1 MVLIFFAWSV
11 GLLVSG
17 ILLRYGLGAE
27 NLVWSL
33 MFIIQP
39 LGCVYYPV
47 AALPG
52 WLQPICWSLPPTY
65 VFEGLRGVLID
76 HVLRADLML
85 TGLAINSLLV
95 AATAVGFA
103 RLLTSARR
111 ARTLLQVGE
120 YESYV

>member
-1 MVLIFFAWSV
+1 V
-11 GLLVSG
+11 
-17 ILLRYGLGAE
+17 
-27 NLVWSL
+27 
-33 MFIIQP
+33 FIIQP

-85 TGLAINSLLV
+85 PGLAIDSLLFAGAAV
-95 AATAVGFA
+95 AFA
-103 RLLTSARR
+103 RLLAGARR
-111 ARTLLQVGE
+111 AGTLLQKGE
-120 YESYV
+120 QESYVLNPRRCRAHGAGPGRNVFAASVIDL

>member
-1 MVLIFFAWSV
+1 
-11 GLLVSG
+11 
-17 ILLRYGLGAE
+17 
-27 NLVWSL
+27 

-85 TGLAINSLLV
+85 TGLLRD
-95 AATAVGFA
+95 G
-103 RLLTSARR
+103 R
-111 ARTLLQVGE
+111 APYCKMGE
-120 YESYV
+120 

>member
-1 MVLIFFAWSV
+1 V
-11 GLLVSG
+11 
-17 ILLRYGLGAE
+17 
-27 NLVWSL
+27 
-33 MFIIQP
+33 FIIQP

-85 TGLAINSLLV
+85 PGLAIDSLLFAGAAV
-95 AATAVGFA
+95 AFA
-103 RLLTSARR
+103 RLLAGARR
-111 ARTLLQVGE
+111 AGTLLQTGE
-120 YESYV
+120 